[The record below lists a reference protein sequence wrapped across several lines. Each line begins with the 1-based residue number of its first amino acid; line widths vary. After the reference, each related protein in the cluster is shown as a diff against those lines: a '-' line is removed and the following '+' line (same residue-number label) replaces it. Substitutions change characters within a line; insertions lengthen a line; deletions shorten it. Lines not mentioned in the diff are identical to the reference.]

1 MENHTSE
8 DRTTVHT
15 AEVVVQDSSV
25 YVGSVR
31 NVESRMDLRTLYS
44 TD

>member
-1 MENHTSE
+1 MENHTSK
-8 DRTTVHT
+8 DRTVVRT

-31 NVESRMDLRTLYS
+31 NAESRMDLRTLYS